1 MTAGHGLSDSFAP
14 SDSARMR
21 VLFVAGRMR
30 SGAWLAEAFAKEN
43 GGDIE
48 LQEVIG
54 SAAGLTRLRDE
65 NFDALL
71 LTHVPGELDALGFL
85 EAMRAG
91 GAEEPALVMGEQSE
105 AELAGRCY
113 EAGADAYVCVN
124 TVTTHILG
132 WRVARAMERHRL
144 LRENRRLQHAE
155 KQRLR
160 REQHEAQ
167 ATLDDLRR
175 ACGPSEAPLPREL
188 VSHYRSLLRSCVIM
202 GAGNLSEEVR
212 SLAAL
217 LNSAGVSAGRALQLH
232 LSVLEEMVAGLG
244 NRSARHVMTRADVLV
259 LELLM
264 QLAEGYQR
272 RYLNRVCPPQQMS
285 LPGFDAAQLCRAA

>member
-1 MTAGHGLSDSFAP
+1 MPAGHGSLEPAATAA
-14 SDSARMR
+14 ARMR
-21 VLFVAGRMR
+21 VLFVTGRMR
-30 SGAWLAEAFAKEN
+30 AGAWLAEAFAKEN
-43 GGDIE
+43 SADIE
-48 LQEVIG
+48 LHEVVG
-54 SAAGLTRLRDE
+54 STAGLTRLRDE

-71 LTHVPGELDALGFL
+71 LSHVPGELDALAFL
-85 EAMRAG
+85 EALRAG
-91 GAEEPALVMGEQSE
+91 GAEEPALVLGEQSE

-113 EAGADAYVCVN
+113 QTGADAYVCVN
-124 TVTTHILG
+124 TITTHILG
-132 WRVARAMERHRL
+132 WRVARALERHRL

-175 ACGPSEAPLPREL
+175 ACGHGESPLPPEL
-188 VSHYRSLLRSCVIM
+188 VAHYRSLLRSYVIM
-202 GAGNLSEEVR
+202 GAGNLNEEVA

-217 LNSAGVSAGRALQLH
+217 LNVAGVSSTRALQLH
-232 LSVLEEMVAGLG
+232 LTVLQEMVSGLG

-264 QLAEGYQR
+264 HLAAGYQR
-272 RYLNRVCPPQQMS
+272 RYNDRVCPPQQKT
-285 LPGFDAAQLCRAA
+285 LPGFDGARLCPAA